1 LDTHGEALKSCF
13 EIFEKHDVDQMKEV
27 DADTLAILAK
37 AIHLSTKDSP
47 GKGKLFYELGY
58 VNTPPIFGLLE
69 EIHSFHCGARSYPV
83 SVERVINVIK
93 YGSTYDNIGAVR
105 IHLSFL
111 ECVKLFH
118 PVKDD
123 IPESKKASN
132 FLENMS
138 EKYKAGF
145 LDFLI
150 KTKVIK
156 TVSDYASKFDNIEQV
171 LSSIN
176 DYEVEEEFTDRINF
190 LSTFAIDKALRISR
204 ESTSLSRRV
213 TSTTS
218 TMAST
223 SSPPP
228 PPGNGKPAGRA
239 KGGRPFSKSSKPN
252 TVSLSHL
259 TVDSTMIASNSI
271 DDLDARHRSSN

>member
-1 LDTHGEALKSCF
+1 MAKLGKNTAVNQLVTLAPTIEFAKPNVAQFARFYTYWKTELSALDTHGEALKSCF

-27 DADTLAILAK
+27 DADTLAILVM

-123 IPESKKASN
+123 IPESKKVSN

-145 LDFLI
+145 LDF
-150 KTKVIK
+150 
-156 TVSDYASKFDNIEQV
+156 
-171 LSSIN
+171 
-176 DYEVEEEFTDRINF
+176 
-190 LSTFAIDKALRISR
+190 
-204 ESTSLSRRV
+204 
-213 TSTTS
+213 
-218 TMAST
+218 
-223 SSPPP
+223 
-228 PPGNGKPAGRA
+228 
-239 KGGRPFSKSSKPN
+239 
-252 TVSLSHL
+252 
-259 TVDSTMIASNSI
+259 
-271 DDLDARHRSSN
+271 

>member
-1 LDTHGEALKSCF
+1 MAKLGKNTAITQLVTLAPTIEFDKPNVAQFARFYLYWKTELSTLDTHGEALKSCF

-27 DADTLAILAK
+27 DADTLAILVM

-123 IPESKKASN
+123 IPESKKVSN

-145 LDFLI
+145 LDF
-150 KTKVIK
+150 
-156 TVSDYASKFDNIEQV
+156 
-171 LSSIN
+171 
-176 DYEVEEEFTDRINF
+176 
-190 LSTFAIDKALRISR
+190 
-204 ESTSLSRRV
+204 
-213 TSTTS
+213 
-218 TMAST
+218 
-223 SSPPP
+223 
-228 PPGNGKPAGRA
+228 
-239 KGGRPFSKSSKPN
+239 
-252 TVSLSHL
+252 
-259 TVDSTMIASNSI
+259 
-271 DDLDARHRSSN
+271 